1 MRAWQEHDDDNKEPR
16 ERAEQEQRSNA
27 SMRMDPFQC
36 CHPEGQAEP
45 SSGRAGY
52 LSQKRVFVQ
61 LFQFSSSE
69 TTSNAMR
76 SQQVLDEDIVRARE
90 LSHHERSPDQK
101 QDDMNAYLLNAAI
114 KTAPHYKEYLAYV
127 RDACG
132 EDDYEVALPGCDP
145 VMEIIDFQSYVL
157 KGFGVDWQPA
167 EVLSRAIGQT
177 VQTRQTQEDK
187 AGLAESC

>member
-1 MRAWQEHDDDNKEPR
+1 
-16 ERAEQEQRSNA
+16 
-27 SMRMDPFQC
+27 
-36 CHPEGQAEP
+36 
-45 SSGRAGY
+45 
-52 LSQKRVFVQ
+52 
-61 LFQFSSSE
+61 
-69 TTSNAMR
+69 MR
-76 SQQVLDEDIVRARE
+76 SQQVLDEDLVRARE

-101 QDDMNAYLLNAAI
+101 QDDMNAYLLSLPDADLNFVNAAI
-114 KTAPHYKEYLAYV
+114 KTAPHYKEYLACV

-145 VMEIIDFQSYVL
+145 VMEIVDFQSHVL

-167 EVLSRAIGQT
+167 EVLSRAIGHGQT